1 MGILEGRRILND
13 KKMDK
18 EVEKIVDTY
27 VKMQEKNIEDLKE
40 YL

>member
-18 EVEKIVDTY
+18 EVEEIVDTY
-27 VKMQEKNIEDLKE
+27 VRVQEKNIEDLKK